1 MYKTFTGRLLPV
13 KYLVKYTMRKI
24 LFFAIPVILAG
35 CASPRLIPQPASVPA
50 PEKCISIPGKG
61 CQPITAGNVGGT
73 TLGNHDE
80 NTVEE
85 NRP

>member
-1 MYKTFTGRLLPV
+1 
-13 KYLVKYTMRKI
+13 MRKI
-24 LFFAIPVILAG
+24 LYFAIPVILAG
-35 CASPRLIPQPASVPA
+35 CAGPRLIPQPAPI
-50 PEKCISIPGKG
+50 PEPMGGSKCISIPGKG

-85 NRP
+85 NSR